1 MSFIPAG
8 NVIKNLIY
16 RIAGGKYRELISI
29 SFAWKRIVGKLMAE
43 KTIIYKFENNVLF
56 VNVSNNIW
64 LQELVLQKYEI
75 LRRIKEELKIELDDI
90 VFFMRTNDANKR
102 YYRKRNHA

>member
-1 MSFIPAG
+1 
-8 NVIKNLIY
+8 
-16 RIAGGKYRELISI
+16 
-29 SFAWKRIVGKLMAE
+29 MAE

-75 LRRIKEELKIELDDI
+75 LRRMVARIGFAEI
-90 VFFMRTNDANKR
+90 
-102 YYRKRNHA
+102 